1 MKKNSFFN
9 RFTPKEPKFFP
20 LLKQMSEVLLIASD
34 MLIDCVQR
42 SNPQERVDLY
52 KQIKEQERLGDKLF
66 QQIFNELGNTFIT
79 PFDREDIHHLAG
91 YIDDVTDG
99 INSSAKRIAIYNP
112 KEISKIALDLAL
124 LIKQAAEC
132 IHNVIDQ
139 LEVLRRR
146 PEQIME
152 RCSELHDIENK
163 ADDVYETYITK
174 LFAEEK
180 DPIELIK
187 AKEIMYELEKTTDA
201 AEHVGKLI
209 RTIIVKYA

>member
-1 MKKNSFFN
+1 M
-9 RFTPKEPKFFP
+9 
-20 LLKQMSEVLLIASD
+20 
-34 MLIDCVQR
+34 
-42 SNPQERVDLY
+42 
-52 KQIKEQERLGDKLF
+52 
-66 QQIFNELGNTFIT
+66 
-79 PFDREDIHHLAG
+79 
-91 YIDDVTDG
+91 
-99 INSSAKRIAIYNP
+99 
-112 KEISKIALDLAL
+112 AL

-152 RCSELHDIENK
+152 RCSELHD
-163 ADDVYETYITK
+163 DDVYETYITK

>member
-1 MKKNSFFN
+1 M
-9 RFTPKEPKFFP
+9 
-20 LLKQMSEVLLIASD
+20 
-34 MLIDCVQR
+34 
-42 SNPQERVDLY
+42 
-52 KQIKEQERLGDKLF
+52 
-66 QQIFNELGNTFIT
+66 
-79 PFDREDIHHLAG
+79 
-91 YIDDVTDG
+91 
-99 INSSAKRIAIYNP
+99 
-112 KEISKIALDLAL
+112 AL

-146 PEQIME
+146 PEKIMVC
-152 RCSELHDIENK
+152 CSELHDIENK

-180 DPIELIK
+180 DSIELIK